1 MLRDTAAVLRLS
13 GTDEV
18 RVEVISLKVMA
29 GEVILLELMALEVM
43 AGQESVL
50 TAAPVDENDS
60 SRKQYSSSSTS
71 PSRLKRGFPK
81 TSNSTEPA
89 HLTCIYS
96 HQRTQAATQ
105 PLDHLLG
112 GRLR

>member
-1 MLRDTAAVLRLS
+1 MLGLS
-13 GTDEV
+13 GADEV
-18 RVEVISLKVMA
+18 GECARLEVIPLEVMA
-29 GEVILLELMALEVM
+29 GEVIPLEVTALEVM

-71 PSRLKRGFPK
+71 PSRLKKVFQKDPMQP
-81 TSNSTEPA
+81 S
-89 HLTCIYS
+89 HLTCKYS

>member
-1 MLRDTAAVLRLS
+1 MRDTAAVLVLS
-13 GTDEV
+13 GADEV
-18 RVEVISLKVMA
+18 GESARVEVMA
-29 GEVILLELMALEVM
+29 GEVIPLEVMALEVM

-71 PSRLKRGFPK
+71 PSRLKRSFPK
-81 TSNSTEPA
+81 TSDSPA
-89 HLTCIYS
+89 HLYTCIYS

>member
-1 MLRDTAAVLRLS
+1 MLGLS
-13 GTDEV
+13 GADEVGESV
-18 RVEVISLKVMA
+18 RVEVIPLEVMA

-81 TSNSTEPA
+81 TPNPTG

-105 PLDHLLG
+105 PLNHLLG
-112 GRLR
+112 GRLH

>member
-1 MLRDTAAVLRLS
+1 MLGLS
-13 GTDEV
+13 GADEV
-18 RVEVISLKVMA
+18 GECARLEVIPLEVMA
-29 GEVILLELMALEVM
+29 GEVIPLEVTALEVM

-81 TSNSTEPA
+81 TSNPTGPSY
-89 HLTCIYS
+89 L
-96 HQRTQAATQ
+96 
-105 PLDHLLG
+105 
-112 GRLR
+112 

>member
-1 MLRDTAAVLRLS
+1 MLGLS
-13 GTDEV
+13 GADEV
-18 RVEVISLKVMA
+18 GESVRLEVIPL
-29 GEVILLELMALEVM
+29 EVMALEVM

-81 TSNSTEPA
+81 TSN
-89 HLTCIYS
+89 
-96 HQRTQAATQ
+96 ATG
-105 PLDHLLG
+105 PSYL
-112 GRLR
+112 

>member
-1 MLRDTAAVLRLS
+1 MLVLSRA
-13 GTDEV
+13 DEV
-18 RVEVISLKVMA
+18 GESARVEVIPLEVMV
-29 GEVILLELMALEVM
+29 GEVIPLEVTALEVM

-81 TSNSTEPA
+81 RSNATGPSYLYIQPSTHSGCNTA
-89 HLTCIYS
+89 VGS
-96 HQRTQAATQ
+96 SFR
-105 PLDHLLG
+105 
-112 GRLR
+112 R

>member
-1 MLRDTAAVLRLS
+1 MRDTAAVLGLS
-13 GTDEV
+13 GADEV
-18 RVEVISLKVMA
+18 GECARLEVIPL
-29 GEVILLELMALEVM
+29 EVMALEVM

-81 TSNSTEPA
+81 TSNATGPSYLYIQPSTHSGCNTA
-89 HLTCIYS
+89 VGS
-96 HQRTQAATQ
+96 SFR
-105 PLDHLLG
+105 
-112 GRLR
+112 R

>member
-1 MLRDTAAVLRLS
+1 MLGLS
-13 GTDEV
+13 VADEV
-18 RVEVISLKVMA
+18 GESARVEVIPLEVMA
-29 GEVILLELMALEVM
+29 GEVIPLEVMELEMM

-81 TSNSTEPA
+81 TSNATGGPSYLYIQPSTHSGCNTA
-89 HLTCIYS
+89 VGS
-96 HQRTQAATQ
+96 SFR
-105 PLDHLLG
+105 
-112 GRLR
+112 R

>member
-1 MLRDTAAVLRLS
+1 MRDTAAVLVLS
-13 GTDEV
+13 GADEV
-18 RVEVISLKVMA
+18 GESARVEVMA
-29 GEVILLELMALEVM
+29 GEVIPLEVMELEVM

-81 TSNSTEPA
+81 TPNSTSRPIF
-89 HLTCIYS
+89 TCIYS

-105 PLDHLLG
+105 PLNHLLE

>member
-1 MLRDTAAVLRLS
+1 MLGLS
-13 GTDEV
+13 GAEEV
-18 RVEVISLKVMA
+18 GESARVEVIPLEMMA
-29 GEVILLELMALEVM
+29 GEVIPLEVMALEVM

-81 TSNSTEPA
+81 TSNATGPSYLYIQPSTHSGCNTA
-89 HLTCIYS
+89 VGS
-96 HQRTQAATQ
+96 SFR
-105 PLDHLLG
+105 
-112 GRLR
+112 R